1 MRCSYFRIYISPIYK
16 ILDNLHY
23 FSVMLCC
30 FCKEKKVFMSNLL
43 VSEVITFMKY
53 VDIQASFTVYF
64 KYINIVLRFLQREG

>member
-1 MRCSYFRIYISPIYK
+1 
-16 ILDNLHY
+16 
-23 FSVMLCC
+23 
-30 FCKEKKVFMSNLL
+30 MSNLL